1 MTINTWRSVCATD
14 AIAEGCSRGFEL
26 DDTALLIV
34 RRAGQWFVFRNQC
47 PHLGIRLEWVPDQ
60 FLDIDGHFI
69 QCSTHGALFQVEDG
83 RCIAGPCSGQYL
95 TDVASTI
102 RDGQLLVQL
111 DG

>member
-1 MTINTWRSVCATD
+1 
-14 AIAEGCSRGFEL
+14 
-26 DDTALLIV
+26 
-34 RRAGQWFVFRNQC
+34 
-47 PHLGIRLEWVPDQ
+47 
-60 FLDIDGHFI
+60 
-69 QCSTHGALFQVEDG
+69 LFQVEDG